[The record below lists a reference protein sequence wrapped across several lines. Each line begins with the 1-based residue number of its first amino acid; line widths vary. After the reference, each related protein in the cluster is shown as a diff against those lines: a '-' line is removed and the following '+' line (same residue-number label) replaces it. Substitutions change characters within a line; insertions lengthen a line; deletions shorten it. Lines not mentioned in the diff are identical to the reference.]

1 MSNKTTAERKHLDA
15 VSELCCCVC
24 RRLGYGPTPAEI
36 HHPRRGTGMG
46 QRASHFDALPM
57 CFEHH
62 RGNTGLHGLGTKGF
76 ARHYGFDEADLLAD
90 VRGLL
95 AGA

>member
-1 MSNKTTAERKHLDA
+1 
-15 VSELCCCVC
+15 
-24 RRLGYGPTPAEI
+24 
-36 HHPRRGTGMG
+36 MG